1 MADAQRS
8 NRAEVRNPV
17 LAMPSMVRIRA
28 LEPAAR
34 DALCMILA
42 EMQTEARAKAEL
54 CWRTHKAP
62 MAAYWK
68 AVSVYAGHMRKA
80 IRRHNI
86 DAGVDHG

>member
-1 MADAQRS
+1 
-8 NRAEVRNPV
+8 
-17 LAMPSMVRIRA
+17 MVEIRA

-34 DALCMILA
+34 EAICAILG
-42 EMQTEARAKAEL
+42 EMQTDARAKADM

-68 AVSVYAGHMRKA
+68 AVSVYAGHLRKA

-86 DAGVDHG
+86 DAEAPHG